1 MEIECYWRG
10 RAKEDG
16 FQGFW
21 AGQSRQQMRTQSLS
35 KAVGRGAGERKDVG
49 QELGGG
55 KMRQGDNE
63 GTIDTSNQDRTENR
77 T

>member
-1 MEIECYWRG
+1 
-10 RAKEDG
+10 
-16 FQGFW
+16 
-21 AGQSRQQMRTQSLS
+21 MRTQSLS